1 MPVSQEAKNRL
12 RKDKEDVSVENRVA
26 RDQAA
31 AHCSNQQKNFQGNAT
46 PPDRLTQH
54 LVPARG

>member
-1 MPVSQEAKNRL
+1 MPLSQRAKNRL
-12 RKDKEDVSVENRVA
+12 RKNKEDVSVENRIA

-31 AHCSNQQKNFQGNAT
+31 AYCSNQQKNFQDNAT

-54 LVPARG
+54 LAPSRE